1 MSTANE
7 TVEDTTD
14 ILLISGT
21 IFAFGYEVGADVA
34 FEDRLNGVGAMD
46 KVGENVAVGKLVGD
60 SSTNVFDITGL
71 LTLKTLV
78 LVAAT
83 RPVDLE
89 EEVDEASLRLPLSII
104 VPEPDCSLRR
114 LVESS
119 RNVIWQSQVT
129 AELP

>member
-1 MSTANE
+1 VGDVRFISTANE

-60 SSTNVFDITGL
+60 SSTKVFDITGL
-71 LTLKTLV
+71 LTLRTLV

-83 RPVDLE
+83 RPVD
-89 EEVDEASLRLPLSII
+89 
-104 VPEPDCSLRR
+104 
-114 LVESS
+114 
-119 RNVIWQSQVT
+119 
-129 AELP
+129 